1 MALSKV
7 VWPRLTVAAPDY
19 GNEQRSLNKRVL
31 DLNHDANSM
40 LADAHAKKDS
50 QMVTLWTFVTDLT
63 EELAQ
68 TPLSG
73 DLRAVLEEIRR
84 TTYRIEKSANEQT
97 IAISHLPPTARWA
110 ESTRQAPPPSARS
123 FSHGS
128 NSTPAAT
135 PSELG
140 KDCEVIVKL
149 GDSATVETFRKLKH
163 TEIRLRAERARLK
176 GSKTDEAATLA
187 ATQFVAARQLKSGDL
202 SLTLRNAKEAEIARC
217 HRSWVTSLGAKATI
231 RLPTWGEAEVAHLC
245 WLTGTP
251 TAGKKSSAIVVEF
264 THPRPANNAID
275 RGTIWDSQMLTTVL
289 YDRSARIRRCFNC
302 QQFGHIGTICSNPTI
317 CGTCAEGH
325 QTRACTQ
332 RAPGQDRKCANCG
345 GPHAAWYSKCEKY
358 QDEVAKVAA
367 ASIYRE
373 RHHRIPPYLQD
384 FDMDTETSGSES
396 IQQSSSSVSAG
407 RSSAPARAGSGGHKE
422 GTGGIASRAT
432 RQRSRASR
440 GRSQTEP
447 AIETRQGPE
456 TGASPMAPA
465 ESLPMEM
472 EVERLIAES
481 QTDST
486 LTSPPP
492 TATEPTTIT
501 RRTTRSMTRSGTS
514 TGSRRDLGF
523 IERAW
528 NTNQNSVSFADE
540 ESDSVRSPPAKRTR
554 AARQLPDI
562 ETDGTAT
569 APAPANEPSTALVL
583 ASSAMVPVAQTQ
595 RKRKRPARRRRNTP
609 TNQIG
614 MTLNHE
620 PDANFAMEP
629 VEFNGDQPTTLLRND

>member
-1 MALSKV
+1 MAPSKV

-40 LADAHAKKDS
+40 LADAQAKKDS
-50 QMVTLWTFVTDLT
+50 QMVTLWTLVTDLT

-187 ATQFVAARQLKSGDL
+187 STQFVAARQLKSGDL

-231 RLPTWGEAEVAHLC
+231 RLPTWGVVVHDFPVRSVGDLAQPRERDRVTKDLLAANRHAWGEAEVAHLC

-264 THPRPANNAID
+264 THPMPANNAID

-289 YDRSARIRRCFNC
+289 YDRSARIRRCYNC

-325 QTRACTQ
+325 QTWACTQ

-384 FDMDTETSGSES
+384 FDMDTETSGSEP

-422 GTGGIASRAT
+422 GTGGLASRAT
-432 RQRSRASR
+432 RQRPRASR

-447 AIETRQGPE
+447 GIETRQEPE
-456 TGASPMAPA
+456 AGAPPMALV

-514 TGSRRDLGF
+514 TGSRRDLGL

-562 ETDGTAT
+562 EKSNYSFAK
-569 APAPANEPSTALVL
+569 LVFEIPPL
-583 ASSAMVPVAQTQ
+583 HH
-595 RKRKRPARRRRNTP
+595 AR
-609 TNQIG
+609 
-614 MTLNHE
+614 
-620 PDANFAMEP
+620 
-629 VEFNGDQPTTLLRND
+629 NG